1 MLRHGLKNALIPI
14 VTVVGVQAGYL
25 LGGAVLTETVF
36 AWPGVGT
43 LMVQGILARDFPL
56 VQGCVLVVALASSSS
71 TWRSTAL
78 RVARSTHPLRVSGLS
93 VASPA
98 STTHARAAA
107 RTLRAL
113 GRIARAIGWP
123 CGWARLLAV
132 ARGRRA
138 WLAAAR
144 PGHGGHT
151 ESPAAAADPGSSR
164 SGTDEFGRDLLA
176 RLVWGARVS
185 LLAGVATAAASMVV
199 GVTLGILGGFYTG
212 WVETVVM
219 RLTDILMAFP
229 YILLAIAIVA
239 GLGPGLRNAMIA
251 IAIVGFPI
259 YTRLVRSIVLSLRE
273 REFVEA
279 ARALGATDPVM
290 LGRHILPHL
299 LSPVIV
305 AFSLD
310 VGAKILATAGLSF
323 LGLGTQPPTADW
335 GSMLATGRQ
344 FVILSPHVVLLPGL
358 AIFVIVLA
366 LNLVGDALRD
376 LLDPRAAVR

>member
-1 MLRHGLKNALIPI
+1 MSRRGARNRLALLAL
-14 VTVVGVQAGYL
+14 VVLAGV
-25 LGGAVLTETVF
+25 VLTACLAPYLPLADPDTVDTVRRLE
-36 AWPGVGT
+36 P
-43 LMVQGILARDFPL
+43 PL
-56 VQGCVLVVALASSSS
+56 
-71 TWRSTAL
+71 T
-78 RVARSTHPLRVSGLS
+78 
-93 VASPA
+93 
-98 STTHARAAA
+98 
-107 RTLRAL
+107 
-113 GRIARAIGWP
+113 
-123 CGWARLLAV
+123 
-132 ARGRRA
+132 
-138 WLAAAR
+138 
-144 PGHGGHT
+144 PGHLL
-151 ESPAAAADPGSSR
+151 
-164 SGTDEFGRDLLA
+164 GTDEFGRDLLS

-185 LLAGVATAAASMVV
+185 LLAGAATAGAAMLI
-199 GVTLGILGGFYTG
+199 GVLLGVLSGYYAG
-212 WVETVVM
+212 WPETVIM

-259 YTRLVRSIVLSLRE
+259 YTRLVRGVVLSVRG

-279 ARALGATDPVM
+279 ARALGSTDRLILV
-290 LGRHILPHL
+290 RHIVPQL

-344 FVILSPHVVLLPGL
+344 FVMLSPHVALLPGL

-376 LLDPRAAVR
+376 LLDPRTYSS

>member
-1 MLRHGLKNALIPI
+1 MSKGLTGNR
-14 VTVVGVQAGYL
+14 
-25 LGGAVLTETVF
+25 
-36 AWPGVGT
+36 
-43 LMVQGILARDFPL
+43 LA
-56 VQGCVLVVALASSSS
+56 VVAFLVILGTVGA
-71 TWRSTAL
+71 AL
-78 RVARSTHPLRVSGLS
+78 FAPYLPLSDPDTVDTPNR
-93 VASPA
+93 
-98 STTHARAAA
+98 
-107 RTLRAL
+107 LRPPL
-113 GRIARAIGWP
+113 T
-123 CGWARLLAV
+123 
-132 ARGRRA
+132 
-138 WLAAAR
+138 
-144 PGHGGHT
+144 PGHWL
-151 ESPAAAADPGSSR
+151 
-164 SGTDEFGRDLLA
+164 GTDEFGRDLLA

-185 LLAGVATAAASMVV
+185 LVAGAATAAAAMLIGVV
-199 GVTLGILGGFYTG
+199 LGVFGGYYTG
-212 WVETVVM
+212 WSESVIM

-251 IAIVGFPI
+251 ITIVGFPI
-259 YTRLVRSIVLSLRE
+259 YTRLVRGIVLSVRE

-279 ARALGATDPVM
+279 ARALGSTDRLILV
-290 LGRHILPHL
+290 RHIVPQL
-299 LSPVIV
+299 LSPIVV

-376 LLDPRAAVR
+376 LLDPRSYSS

>member
-1 MLRHGLKNALIPI
+1 MSKR
-14 VTVVGVQAGYL
+14 
-25 LGGAVLTETVF
+25 LT
-36 AWPGVGT
+36 GNR
-43 LMVQGILARDFPL
+43 LA
-56 VQGCVLVVALASSSS
+56 VVAFLVILGTVGA
-71 TWRSTAL
+71 AL
-78 RVARSTHPLRVSGLS
+78 FAPYLPLSDPDTVDTPNR
-93 VASPA
+93 
-98 STTHARAAA
+98 
-107 RTLRAL
+107 LRPPL
-113 GRIARAIGWP
+113 T
-123 CGWARLLAV
+123 
-132 ARGRRA
+132 
-138 WLAAAR
+138 
-144 PGHGGHT
+144 PGHWL
-151 ESPAAAADPGSSR
+151 
-164 SGTDEFGRDLLA
+164 GTDEFGRDLLA

-185 LLAGVATAAASMVV
+185 LVAGAATAAAAMLIGVV
-199 GVTLGILGGFYTG
+199 LGVFGGYYTG
-212 WVETVVM
+212 WSETVIM

-251 IAIVGFPI
+251 ITIVGFPI
-259 YTRLVRSIVLSLRE
+259 YTRLVRGIVLSVRE

-279 ARALGATDPVM
+279 ARALGSTDRLILV
-290 LGRHILPHL
+290 RHIVPQL
-299 LSPVIV
+299 LSPVVV

-376 LLDPRAAVR
+376 LLDPRTYAR

>member
-1 MLRHGLKNALIPI
+1 MSERG
-14 VTVVGVQAGYL
+14 
-25 LGGAVLTETVF
+25 
-36 AWPGVGT
+36 
-43 LMVQGILARDFPL
+43 
-56 VQGCVLVVALASSSS
+56 
-71 TWRSTAL
+71 TWRQ
-78 RVARSTHPLRVSGLS
+78 G
-93 VASPA
+93 
-98 STTHARAAA
+98 
-107 RTLRAL
+107 
-113 GRIARAIGWP
+113 
-123 CGWARLLAV
+123 LAV
-132 ARGRRA
+132 AA
-138 WLAAAR
+138 ALALVAAVLAAVLAPVLPLIDPDTVDTPNR
-144 PGHGGHT
+144 LRPPGSPGH
-151 ESPAAAADPGSSR
+151 AL
-164 SGTDEFGRDLLA
+164 GTDEFGRDLLA

-185 LLAGVATAAASMVV
+185 LLAGVATAAASMLV
-199 GVTLGILGGFYTG
+199 GVVLGVVGGFYTG
-212 WVETVVM
+212 WVESIVM

-229 YILLAIAIVA
+229 YILLAIAIVG
-239 GLGPGLRNAMIA
+239 GLGPGLRNAMLA

-279 ARALGATDPVM
+279 ARALGAPDPII

-310 VGAKILATAGLSF
+310 VGFKILATAGLSF

-344 FVILSPHVVLLPGL
+344 FVILSPHVALLPGL
-358 AIFVIVLA
+358 AIFVVVLA

>member
-1 MLRHGLKNALIPI
+1 MNRHWARNQLALLALI
-14 VTVVGVQAGYL
+14 VLAGVV
-25 LGGAVLTETVF
+25 
-36 AWPGVGT
+36 
-43 LMVQGILARDFPL
+43 
-56 VQGCVLVVALASSSS
+56 
-71 TWRSTAL
+71 
-78 RVARSTHPLRVSGLS
+78 
-93 VASPA
+93 
-98 STTHARAAA
+98 
-107 RTLRAL
+107 
-113 GRIARAIGWP
+113 
-123 CGWARLLAV
+123 
-132 ARGRRA
+132 
-138 WLAAAR
+138 LAACLAPYLPLADPDAVDTVQR
-144 PGHGGHT
+144 LRPPFTPGHLL
-151 ESPAAAADPGSSR
+151 
-164 SGTDEFGRDLLA
+164 GTDEFGRDLLS

-185 LLAGVATAAASMVV
+185 LLAGAATAAAAMLI
-199 GVTLGILGGFYTG
+199 GVLLGVLSGYYSGWPETLI
-212 WVETVVM
+212 M

-259 YTRLVRSIVLSLRE
+259 YTRLVRGIVLSVRG

-279 ARALGATDPVM
+279 ARALGSTDRPILV
-290 LGRHILPHL
+290 RHIVPQL

-376 LLDPRAAVR
+376 LLDPRLRGE

>member
-1 MLRHGLKNALIPI
+1 MSRR
-14 VTVVGVQAGYL
+14 
-25 LGGAVLTETVF
+25 LT
-36 AWPGVGT
+36 GNR
-43 LMVQGILARDFPL
+43 LA
-56 VQGCVLVVALASSSS
+56 VVAFLVILGTVGA
-71 TWRSTAL
+71 AL
-78 RVARSTHPLRVSGLS
+78 FAPYLPLSDPDTVDT
-93 VASPA
+93 PN
-98 STTHARAAA
+98 
-107 RTLRAL
+107 
-113 GRIARAIGWP
+113 
-123 CGWARLLAV
+123 RLKPPLT
-132 ARGRRA
+132 
-138 WLAAAR
+138 
-144 PGHGGHT
+144 PGHWL
-151 ESPAAAADPGSSR
+151 
-164 SGTDEFGRDLLA
+164 GTDEFGRDLLA

-185 LLAGVATAAASMVV
+185 LVAGGATAAVAMLIGVV
-199 GVTLGILGGFYTG
+199 LGVFGGYYTG
-212 WVETVVM
+212 WTETVIM

-251 IAIVGFPI
+251 ITIVGFPI
-259 YTRLVRSIVLSLRE
+259 YTRLVRGIVLSVRE

-279 ARALGATDPVM
+279 ARALGSTDRLILV
-290 LGRHILPHL
+290 RHIVPQL
-299 LSPVIV
+299 LSPIIV

-376 LLDPRAAVR
+376 LLDPRTYAR

>member
-1 MLRHGLKNALIPI
+1 MSRR
-14 VTVVGVQAGYL
+14 
-25 LGGAVLTETVF
+25 LT
-36 AWPGVGT
+36 GNR
-43 LMVQGILARDFPL
+43 LA
-56 VQGCVLVVALASSSS
+56 VVAFLVILGTVGA
-71 TWRSTAL
+71 AL
-78 RVARSTHPLRVSGLS
+78 FAPYLPLSDPDTVDTPNR
-93 VASPA
+93 
-98 STTHARAAA
+98 
-107 RTLRAL
+107 LRPPL
-113 GRIARAIGWP
+113 T
-123 CGWARLLAV
+123 
-132 ARGRRA
+132 
-138 WLAAAR
+138 
-144 PGHGGHT
+144 PGHWL
-151 ESPAAAADPGSSR
+151 
-164 SGTDEFGRDLLA
+164 GTDEFGRDLLA

-185 LLAGVATAAASMVV
+185 LVAGAATAAAAMLIGVV
-199 GVTLGILGGFYTG
+199 LGVFGGYYTG
-212 WVETVVM
+212 WSETVIM

-251 IAIVGFPI
+251 ITIVGFPI
-259 YTRLVRSIVLSLRE
+259 YTRLVRGIVLSVRE

-279 ARALGATDPVM
+279 ARALGSTDRLILV
-290 LGRHILPHL
+290 RHIVPQLI
-299 LSPVIV
+299 SPVVV

-376 LLDPRAAVR
+376 LLDPRTYAR